1 MKCNQLAAAQAQ
13 AEEFMAARRGWSGGL
28 SMVITEPTDVP
39 DWNPGVVDAA
49 FYDRLD
55 DPQLILT
62 GAATR
67 YNELNGRAGDTI
79 RIATDAAT
87 TPAANLAVDVPATD
101 DALGSDSFTFTMK
114 EAVKSIAWY
123 DRTQVQSSQDV
134 NQLAGRK
141 VGTAVEE
148 RIELDLGSTLVAG
161 RDTAADTAIAA
172 LSFDEIMLMKSRIP
186 ARLRRRGLTLA
197 ASDGLV
203 SGPGGLIFDQ
213 DFKDAAIRGNSDLL
227 LTGQVGPRVA
237 GVSVLEVDAGVIPS
251 DVTVAADTGPL
262 AVMFAAGMLGYGFQK
277 APSAEQERDARAR
290 LTRWVG
296 TCHHGEGTLE
306 AAGIVAVRI
315 TG

>member
-28 SMVITEPTDVP
+28 SMVVTEPTDVP

-148 RIELDLGSTLVAG
+148 RIELDLGSTAVAG
-161 RDTAADTAIAA
+161 RNTAADTAIAA

-251 DVTVAADTGPL
+251 DVTVAA
-262 AVMFAAGMLGYGFQK
+262 
-277 APSAEQERDARAR
+277 
-290 LTRWVG
+290 
-296 TCHHGEGTLE
+296 
-306 AAGIVAVRI
+306 
-315 TG
+315 